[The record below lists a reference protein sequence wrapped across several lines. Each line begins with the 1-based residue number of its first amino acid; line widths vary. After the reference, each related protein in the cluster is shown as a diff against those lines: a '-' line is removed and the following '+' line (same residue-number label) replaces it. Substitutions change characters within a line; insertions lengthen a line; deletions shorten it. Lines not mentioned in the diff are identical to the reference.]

1 MPTPKVTDPLSL
13 IDYVAGQ
20 TPLGKAVK
28 TGKGLKKA
36 SEKLDDIFMRE
47 NDLTRINDWVE
58 STKDMG
64 TKEAFADVVKNTPLI
79 KKHSIKYLKDNN
91 LVDKNNNVTL
101 YRYLNLAESNKL
113 KPDVGLTS
121 TTLNPAH
128 AQKQALSR
136 AEINVGKIKPGEK
149 ADIFDSMDPIS
160 LQSKYETK
168 KLIRQ
173 PVVLE
178 YKIPVEKVDAYIP
191 AIYRNLD
198 TATQKDWMFK
208 HAETNWSNLVDDL
221 VDDGYDY
228 YDAEDE
234 VANSYTVTSDFDN
247 FAYTA
252 FDESEIIT
260 DLTNIKPTNMFVDK
274 KAIDTIAKLADET
287 TKKLAKGGPTV
298 IDELPV
304 INPVDDVGSI
314 TPISPFEMNE
324 TFGGPLYQML
334 NPGAQ
339 QLVDKLGLRG
349 KGLAGFA
356 AEAIGPGKF
365 TKITGLKIKPAIAN
379 KIESLINKAKKS
391 FANSRRESRN
401 ITNDGNIAAKKSEE
415 FAKEGDK
422 YSQDVTDLFAK
433 DPQNIVYVA
442 NKYPELVKNNTV
454 LKTIIPKIPKKPFDE
469 ATKLNI
475 LNQYKPNNFTDVGKI
490 EFLDSIKPKS
500 VFGPTIIS
508 VRSKVIPKNSKDYEY
523 FTYNPD
529 TYESYRIGAKFDNV
543 EQAILYNKGQKN
555 VLESGMRLQ
564 VRKGNPKNIE
574 KTKLLYEDIS
584 GT

>member
-1 MPTPKVTDPLSL
+1 MLKLVANQINNLDVANITNASTNAYGIRRKKKLNNSFAKGGPNDLPDVGSIEPFSPLDPSFAGGEYIDPRFGDPVVKKLKKAFGVIGNIKEFILPTPKVTDPLSL

-198 TATQKDWMFK
+198 TATQQDWMFK

-228 YDAEDE
+228 YDAVDE

-314 TPISPFEMNE
+314 TPISPFENE
-324 TFGGPLYQML
+324 
-334 NPGAQ
+334 
-339 QLVDKLGLRG
+339 
-349 KGLAGFA
+349 
-356 AEAIGPGKF
+356 
-365 TKITGLKIKPAIAN
+365 
-379 KIESLINKAKKS
+379 
-391 FANSRRESRN
+391 
-401 ITNDGNIAAKKSEE
+401 
-415 FAKEGDK
+415 
-422 YSQDVTDLFAK
+422 
-433 DPQNIVYVA
+433 
-442 NKYPELVKNNTV
+442 
-454 LKTIIPKIPKKPFDE
+454 
-469 ATKLNI
+469 
-475 LNQYKPNNFTDVGKI
+475 
-490 EFLDSIKPKS
+490 
-500 VFGPTIIS
+500 
-508 VRSKVIPKNSKDYEY
+508 
-523 FTYNPD
+523 
-529 TYESYRIGAKFDNV
+529 
-543 EQAILYNKGQKN
+543 
-555 VLESGMRLQ
+555 
-564 VRKGNPKNIE
+564 
-574 KTKLLYEDIS
+574 
-584 GT
+584 